1 MTDTP
6 HTPQV
11 GDRYLIEVEVT
22 GNQRN
27 RFHQVMIV
35 YGGAGY
41 YDIAECDLAAGKR
54 LPHQITV
61 GDRVKHAAGPIY
73 RVLVI
78 DGDRAGA
85 KREGSDDEP
94 WYSWPLL
101 SELTIVSED
110 ET

>member
-27 RFHQVMIV
+27 GFHQVMIV

-41 YDIAECDLAAGKR
+41 YDIAECDLAAGKL
-54 LPHQITV
+54 LPRHIKV
-61 GDRVKHAAGPIY
+61 GDRVWLDGFDGEI
-73 RVLVI
+73 LII
-78 DGDRAGA
+78 DGAYAGVRW
-85 KREGSDDEP
+85 KHGENP
-94 WYSWPLL
+94 YSWPLL
-101 SELTIVSED
+101 SDLTIVPED